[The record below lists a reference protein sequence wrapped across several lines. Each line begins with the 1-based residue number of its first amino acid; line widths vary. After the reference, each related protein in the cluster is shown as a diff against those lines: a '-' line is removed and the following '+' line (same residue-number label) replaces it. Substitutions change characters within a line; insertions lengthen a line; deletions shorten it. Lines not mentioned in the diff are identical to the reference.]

1 MQFMNI
7 VKIKNCCMAVT
18 CIAAW
23 ILAIGFFAGWTNS
36 NAFLLTSITVIL
48 LGIVGYVW
56 GEKRCS
62 KY

>member
-1 MQFMNI
+1 
-7 VKIKNCCMAVT
+7 MAVT

-23 ILAIGFFAGWTNS
+23 ILAVGFFAGWTNS
-36 NAFLLTSITVIL
+36 NAFLLTSIAVIL